1 MTTSQTN
8 TRTDQTIEV
17 VEKEPSYFFSPEIIE
32 RQGRSIQLV
41 VGDRLCE
48 GARLKLGELDAGE
61 TMTFKELRKLLK
73 DNCGDQEGYLLPQ
86 APLLETVARM
96 LLIAKHDSLSL
107 TEIHGYVS
115 ELWITSPWPRHIS
128 RESLQRVLDNG
139 LSYAVVRLK

>member
-1 MTTSQTN
+1 MATT
-8 TRTDQTIEV
+8 QTINETDGTVEV
-17 VEKEPSYFFSPEIIE
+17 VEKEPSYFFSSEVIE
-32 RQGRSIQLV
+32 RQGRSLQMV

-48 GARLKLGELDAGE
+48 GARLKLEEPTGGDTL
-61 TMTFKELRKLLK
+61 TFKELRKLLK
-73 DNCGDQEGYLLPQ
+73 DNCGGQEGYLLPQ